1 MRESLNPQ
9 ALSTLAAAPA
19 YSWFKQAAVSGV
31 ASLQENADNYAAAA
45 VAMLLMLVAV
55 LAILLPSLVLS
66 DLTLTTARNDTAPS
80 TVQQVLERF

>member
-9 ALSTLAAAPA
+9 ALSTFAAAPA
-19 YSWFKQAAVSGV
+19 YSWFRQAAVSGV
-31 ASLQENADNYAAAA
+31 ASLQKNADNYAAAA
-45 VAMLLMLVAV
+45 VALLLMLVAV

-66 DLTLTTARNDTAPS
+66 DLTRTTDRNDTAPS

>member
-9 ALSTLAAAPA
+9 ALSTLAPAPA
-19 YSWFKQAAVSGV
+19 CSWFKQAAVSGV
-31 ASLQENADNYAAAA
+31 ASLQKNADNYAAAA

-66 DLTLTTARNDTAPS
+66 DRTLATSRNDAAPS